1 MLRVWH
7 IIDITMGNR
16 GKLNGRTY
24 RYSRKKTYVLRRKML
39 RMAQKQN
46 SEKCSNNAGNTQ
58 EMQCLEPTQINE
70 SLREN

>member
-1 MLRVWH
+1 
-7 IIDITMGNR
+7 
-16 GKLNGRTY
+16 
-24 RYSRKKTYVLRRKML
+24 ML

-70 SLREN
+70 STYKNVENCKDNALVINTGYFATGCLIITGTLLVGLREN